1 MATRSYLAQ
10 QVAVCLWRKK
20 TGLKSQ
26 NGAFSQT
33 LRSRMSMTD
42 SPTPLKE
49 GELYSK
55 IVSTFDQ
62 KCRMCKSIRKSN
74 ASSIK
79 IGNNPKM
86 ERVLD
91 GQFVLARVSFDP
103 FWWRRAWTTCS
114 SLPTTSTML
123 ALCVGSGDG
132 GAVPICGELVLDT
145 GSDAVYMCFPFWWL
159 SPRLAAK
166 CSTNNPP
173 KRSSNPPMILIA

>member
-33 LRSRMSMTD
+33 LRSRMSMAD

-55 IVSTFDQ
+55 IVSTFDK
-62 KCRMCKSIRKSN
+62 KCRMFKSIRKGN

-79 IGNNPKM
+79 IGNNPENGKSGG
-86 ERVLD
+86 RTVRPRPCVLRSLLVAPGLD
-91 GQFVLARVSFDP
+91 NLQF
-103 FWWRRAWTTCS
+103 
-114 SLPTTSTML
+114 TSNHFYNAGTV
-123 ALCVGSGDG
+123 CWIGTS

-145 GSDAVYMCFPFWWL
+145 GSEQNCTCASLFGG
-159 SPRLAAK
+159 
-166 CSTNNPP
+166 
-173 KRSSNPPMILIA
+173 

>member
-74 ASSIK
+74 ASTVLKLGAIRPKIRKRKEWWTDSSSSPVCPSIPS
-79 IGNNPKM
+79 GGAGPGQPAVHFQPLLQCWHC
-86 ERVLD
+86 VLD
-91 GQFVLARVSFDP
+91 RHFG
-103 FWWRRAWTTCS
+103 
-114 SLPTTSTML
+114 
-123 ALCVGSGDG
+123 
-132 GAVPICGELVLDT
+132 
-145 GSDAVYMCFPFWWL
+145 
-159 SPRLAAK
+159 
-166 CSTNNPP
+166 CSTNLWWISTWYWRWCSVHVLPFLVAKP
-173 KRSSNPPMILIA
+173 KAGC